1 MPTVR
6 MAADIGGVPSSV
18 LAPGAPTMSSLA
30 HHTPNPNPAHA
41 KRLAVGMIGI
51 LGLFLLSLLTLPAA
65 AQQAPEISVS
75 DTVMELRLTD
85 GSLVYGR
92 IVATEG
98 DRLTIVTE
106 SGGRIEVS
114 RSQIASLR
122 PTTSRLVAGERW
134 GEDPN
139 ATRLFFGPTGRA
151 VGRGTGYFA
160 VYELLMPFLSFGVTD
175 RVTISGGTPVIPGA
189 IGELMYFA
197 PKVTVSS
204 RPGLDLA
211 VGTIAF
217 FVPSEDVSLGLLY
230 GVGTFG
236 SRDNAFTLGLGL
248 PFYTG
253 DGDSFGDRVALMIG
267 GEARMTQRTKFITE
281 SYFVP
286 GESGGLVIGG
296 VRFFGERLS
305 ADAGLG
311 FAVGEESG
319 CCLPVVNF
327 VYSFGRPR

>member
-1 MPTVR
+1 MSPFTHRSPSPTAARASRRTMR
-6 MAADIGGVPSSV
+6 MLGV
-18 LAPGAPTMSSLA
+18 
-30 HHTPNPNPAHA
+30 
-41 KRLAVGMIGI
+41 
-51 LGLFLLSLLTLPAA
+51 LGLLLISCLASPAA

-75 DTVMELRLTD
+75 DTVMEIRLTD
-85 GSLVYGR
+85 GSVLYGR
-92 IVATEG
+92 IVATDA
-98 DRLTIVTE
+98 DRITMVTE
-106 SGGRIEVS
+106 SGSRIEIG

-122 PTTSRLVAGERW
+122 ATASRLVAGERW
-134 GEDPN
+134 DEDPN
-139 ATRLFFGPTGRA
+139 VTRLFFGPTGRA
-151 VGRGTGYFA
+151 VGHGTGYFA

-189 IGELMYFA
+189 IGELLYVA
-197 PKVTVSS
+197 PKITVSS

-217 FVPSEDVSLGLLY
+217 FVPSEDISLGLLY

-236 SRDNAFTLGLGL
+236 SRDNAFTVGVGL

-253 DGDSFGDRVALMIG
+253 NGDSFGDRVALMVG
-267 GEARMTQRTKFITE
+267 GEARMSQRSKLITE

-311 FAVGEESG
+311 VAVGAESE